1 MALNLHR
8 LGLLLDKPEWSEL
21 SDKMLSQMKKLVL
34 AEPQFLSNW
43 ACLFAYRTTPTAEI
57 AIVGPDAQAFRKE
70 IDQMYYPNKVL
81 AGTASKATCRCSG
94 TARRSTTKPP
104 CTCATTGPASCRY
117 LR

>member
-21 SDKMLSQMKKLVL
+21 SDKMLSQMKKLVV

-57 AIVGPDAQAFRKE
+57 AIVGPRRAGVPQGDRP
-70 IDQMYYPNKVL
+70 DVL
-81 AGTASKATCRCSG
+81 PQQGAGRHRFESDLPLLRDREALDDK
-94 TARRSTTKPP
+94 TTLYVCYNRACQLPV
-104 CTCATTGPASCRY
+104 